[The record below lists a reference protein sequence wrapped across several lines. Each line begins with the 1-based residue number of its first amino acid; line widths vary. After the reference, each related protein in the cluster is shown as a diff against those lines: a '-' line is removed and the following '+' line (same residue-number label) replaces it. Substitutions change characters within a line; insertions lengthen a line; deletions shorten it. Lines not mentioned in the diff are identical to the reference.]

1 MVNKSFVPND
11 IVVLQFE
18 KPAKND
24 LTGKDVTTYNR
35 IICVKNG
42 KKDTNGR
49 SLYTPLTNMN
59 KINNFNNMANGA
71 VYDALSILE
80 KSEDVDPSYLVGR
93 LNGELIAQ
101 AVDGKSGLPKD
112 YNNISEFNLLFFYPG
127 NNGTRPINLPV
138 VNVNSDPANVLA
150 NKTMKDLSDGKNV
163 FLDDLQLMQASFTY
177 YDKIYNDF
185 IMHESCMASIDEMV
199 GPDQ

>member
-1 MVNKSFVPND
+1 MVNKSFIPND

-42 KKDTNGR
+42 KKDAKGR
-49 SLYTPLTNMN
+49 SLYTPLTNMD
-59 KINNFNNMANGA
+59 KINKFNDMADGD
-71 VYDALSILE
+71 VFDALDVIS
-80 KSEDVDPSYLVGR
+80 KSNDVDPSYLVGR

-101 AVDGKSGLPKD
+101 VVDGKNGLPED
-112 YNNISEFNLLFFYPG
+112 YNALSEFKLLFFYPG
-127 NNGTRPINLPV
+127 NNSTRPINLPV

-150 NKTMKDLSDGKNV
+150 NKTMRDLCDGKNV
-163 FLDDLQLMQASFTY
+163 FLDDLQLMQASYSY

-185 IMHESCMASIDEMV
+185 VMHESCMMSIDEMV
-199 GPDQ
+199 GPEQ